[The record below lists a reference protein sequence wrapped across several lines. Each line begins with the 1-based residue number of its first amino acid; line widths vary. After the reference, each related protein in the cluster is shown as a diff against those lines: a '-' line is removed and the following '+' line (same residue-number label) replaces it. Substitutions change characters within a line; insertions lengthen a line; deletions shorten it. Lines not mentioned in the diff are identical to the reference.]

1 MKIAQQLLEAVLQ
14 FMNASAMTQ
23 VLTLIFLA
31 LIIQVLKT
39 LITAWIVRKPSSGEM
54 VLDRNLTL
62 PGVRITA
69 GSCLNKGKNMADWF
83 IATEGV
89 KVVKDSASLWPQII
103 TAVCLRYCIWC
114 VWYGSGG

>member
-1 MKIAQQLLEAVLQ
+1 MQKFLRRALLMKIAQQLLEAVLQ

-54 VLDRNLTL
+54 VLDRK
-62 PGVRITA
+62 PDFA
-69 GSCLNKGKNMADWF
+69 GR
-83 IATEGV
+83 
-89 KVVKDSASLWPQII
+89 KDHCRQLSQQ
-103 TAVCLRYCIWC
+103 RKKH
-114 VWYGSGG
+114 G

>member
-14 FMNASAMTQ
+14 FMNASAMTE

-54 VLDRNLTL
+54 VLDRK
-62 PGVRITA
+62 P
-69 GSCLNKGKNMADWF
+69 
-83 IATEGV
+83 
-89 KVVKDSASLWPQII
+89 DSAGRKDHLQA
-103 TAVCLRYCIWC
+103 AVSTRKKH
-114 VWYGSGG
+114 G

>member
-39 LITAWIVRKPSSGEM
+39 LITAWRKENHLQEM
-54 VLDRNLTL
+54 VLDRK
-62 PGVRITA
+62 P
-69 GSCLNKGKNMADWF
+69 
-83 IATEGV
+83 
-89 KVVKDSASLWPQII
+89 DSAGRKDHCRQLSQQ
-103 TAVCLRYCIWC
+103 RKKH
-114 VWYGSGG
+114 G

>member
-1 MKIAQQLLEAVLQ
+1 MAGSPMQKFLRRALLMKIAQQLLEAVLQ

-54 VLDRNLTL
+54 VLDRK
-62 PGVRITA
+62 P
-69 GSCLNKGKNMADWF
+69 
-83 IATEGV
+83 
-89 KVVKDSASLWPQII
+89 DSAGRKDHCRQLSQH
-103 TAVCLRYCIWC
+103 RKKH
-114 VWYGSGG
+114 G

>member
-39 LITAWIVRKPSSGEM
+39 LITAWIVRKPSSENH
-54 VLDRNLTL
+54 LQER
-62 PGVRITA
+62 
-69 GSCLNKGKNMADWF
+69 WF
-83 IATEGV
+83 
-89 KVVKDSASLWPQII
+89 
-103 TAVCLRYCIWC
+103 
-114 VWYGSGG
+114 

>member
-39 LITAWIVRKPSSGEM
+39 LIT
-54 VLDRNLTL
+54 
-62 PGVRITA
+62 VRIPLYSIT
-69 GSCLNKGKNMADWF
+69 DWHRSP
-83 IATEGV
+83 IS
-89 KVVKDSASLWPQII
+89 DSHPFDQPG
-103 TAVCLRYCIWC
+103 T
-114 VWYGSGG
+114 